1 MCSIPDIR
9 WRRTLR
15 ALRRCVLPALLA
27 LGGSAAAEDEGLHAT
42 IAGYSAGGMLGV
54 VGEGLTTAVRREYPG
69 SSIVYEP
76 GNPAGGFMKLIR
88 GQREFALQTPAEIRA
103 AQQGLPPYR
112 KPLANAQFSVVARVV
127 RDMALQIVAREEF
140 VREHGVRDL
149 ADLAALAARGVPV
162 RISLNQRGN
171 VLSQLMMGA
180 LFEQVGLTVE
190 AIERAGGAAYY
201 LPSRAS
207 ADLMRNGRL
216 DLFLTAGF
224 VPSSLLT
231 ELAVGTDIAL
241 LPLPAAQRD
250 LLRRRLD
257 MEPYHLAAGSYA
269 FLDSGL
275 DTLSASFL
283 LLGGP
288 GTSFEQGYR
297 MARALHRQFD
307 YFRGLHPVFAAFQPG
322 MLAESGGFALHPGAR
337 AYYREAGLLPE

>member
-9 WRRTLR
+9 LRRTLR
-15 ALRRCVLPALLA
+15 ALMAWCVLPAVWA
-27 LGGSAAAEDEGLHAT
+27 LGGGAVAQDDGLHGT

-54 VGEGLTTAVRREYPG
+54 VGEGLTTAVRREYPD

-112 KPLANAQFSVVARVV
+112 QPLANAEFSVVARVV
-127 RDMALQIVAREEF
+127 RDMALQIVAREDF

-149 ADLAALAARGVPV
+149 ADLAARGVPV

-171 VLSQLMMGA
+171 VLSQLMMSA

-190 AIERAGGAAYY
+190 GIERAGGAVYY

-231 ELAVGTDIAL
+231 ELAVGTDIRL
-241 LPLPAAQRD
+241 LELPPAQRE
-250 LLRRRLD
+250 LLSSRLG
-257 MEPYHLAAGSYA
+257 MEPYHIAAGSYA
-269 FLDSGL
+269 FLDGGL

-288 GTSFEQGYR
+288 GTSFEHGYR

-307 YFRGLHPVFAAFQPG
+307 YFRGLHPVFEAFQPG

-337 AYYREAGLLPE
+337 AYYAEAGLLPE